1 MGMKKTPKIKRAY
14 PRRMGTG
21 LKFHGWGNTD
31 SPSVFGLDEESET
44 PAKGGKKV
52 R

>member
-1 MGMKKTPKIKRAY
+1 M
-14 PRRMGTG
+14 G

-31 SPSVFGLDEESET
+31 SPGVFRLDVESET